1 MAMIHGMV
9 RLILLEALR
18 VRLGWIV
25 GISLAAAFGLA
36 QFIDHVSLM
45 ESQLIQTS
53 ILAAALRFSSAF
65 IVIMFVVTSMV
76 RESNDKVAELL
87 LSLPSSRTHFVVGKS
102 AGYVL
107 VALIV
112 AVSQAIPLALIA
124 PGKGLAL
131 WTASLMIELAIVAV
145 ASLFCV
151 LSLTQTV
158 SAIAA
163 TTAFYLL
170 ARSIGTIQ
178 LIAEG
183 TGTLSASL
191 GDIVISSVVAIVTL
205 MVPSL
210 DRMTQSSW
218 LFESPDLQILVP
230 IALQGGLYALL
241 LSAASLFDINRKNL

>member
-1 MAMIHGMV
+1 M
-9 RLILLEALR
+9 
-18 VRLGWIV
+18 
-25 GISLAAAFGLA
+25 
-36 QFIDHVSLM
+36 
-45 ESQLIQTS
+45 T
-53 ILAAALRFSSAF
+53 F
-65 IVIMFVVTSMV
+65 IVVMFVVTSMV

-87 LSLPSSRTHFVVGKS
+87 LSLPSSRTHFVVGKT

-112 AVSQAIPLALIA
+112 AISQAIPLALIA

-131 WTASLMIELAIVAV
+131 WTASLMIELAIVAA

-183 TGTLSASL
+183 TGAHGASL
-191 GDIVISSVVAIVTL
+191 GDKVISSVVAIVTL

-210 DRMTQSSW
+210 DSMTQSSW

-241 LSAASLFDINRKNL
+241 LSAASLFDISRKNL

>member
-1 MAMIHGMV
+1 MIHGMI
-9 RLILLEALR
+9 RLILLEAMR

-25 GISLAAAFGLA
+25 GISLGIAFGLA
-36 QFIDHVSLM
+36 QFIDRVSLI
-45 ESQLIQTS
+45 ESQQIQIS
-53 ILAAALRFSSAF
+53 LLAAALRFSAAF
-65 IVIMFVVTSMV
+65 VVIMFVVTSMV

-102 AGYVL
+102 AGYIL

-112 AVSQAIPLALIA
+112 AIAQAIPLALIA
-124 PGKGLAL
+124 PGKGLL
-131 WTASLMIELAIVAV
+131 VWTASLMIELAIVAA

-151 LSLTQTV
+151 LSLAQTV

-178 LIAEG
+178 LIAES
-183 TGTLSASL
+183 TGVHAASL
-191 GDIVISSVVAIVTL
+191 GDKVINSVVAIVAL

-210 DRMTQSSW
+210 DRMTQAAW
-218 LFESPDLQILVP
+218 LFEPPGLQTLVP
-230 IALQGGLYALL
+230 MALQGGLYALL
-241 LSAASLFDINRKNL
+241 LITASLFDIYRKNL

>member
-1 MAMIHGMV
+1 MEMIHGMT

-53 ILAAALRFSSAF
+53 ILAAALRFCSAF

-76 RESNDKVAELL
+76 RESNDKVTELL

-112 AVSQAIPLALIA
+112 AVSQAIPLSLIA

-183 TGTLSASL
+183 TGAQSASL
-191 GDIVISSVVAIVTL
+191 GDKVINSVVAIVTL

-218 LFESPDLQILVP
+218 LFESPDLQILAP

>member
-1 MAMIHGMV
+1 MIHGMI
-9 RLILLEALR
+9 RLIVLEAMR

-25 GISLAAAFGLA
+25 GISLGAAFGLA
-36 QFIDHVSLM
+36 QFIDRVSLM
-45 ESQLIQTS
+45 ESQQIQGS
-53 ILAAALRFSSAF
+53 ILAAALRFCAAF
-65 IVIMFVVTSMV
+65 VVIMFVVTSMV

-102 AGYVL
+102 AGYIL

-112 AVSQAIPLALIA
+112 AISQAIPLSLIA
-124 PGKGLAL
+124 PGKGLVL
-131 WTASLMIELAIVAV
+131 WTASLMIELSIVAV

-151 LSLTQTV
+151 LSLNQTV
-158 SAIAA
+158 AATAA

-178 LIAEG
+178 LIAES
-183 TGTLSASL
+183 TGAHAASL
-191 GDIVISSVVAIVTL
+191 GDKVINSVVAIIAL

-210 DRMTQSSW
+210 DRMTQAAW
-218 LFESPDLQILVP
+218 LFEPPSLQALMP

-241 LSAASLFDINRKNL
+241 LIAASLFDIYRKNL

>member
-1 MAMIHGMV
+1 MAMIHGMI

-25 GISLAAAFGLA
+25 GLSLGAAFGLA
-36 QFIDHVSLM
+36 QFIDRVSLM
-45 ESQLIQTS
+45 ESQQIQIA
-53 ILAAALRFSSAF
+53 ILAAALRFCAAF
-65 IVIMFVVTSMV
+65 VVIMFVVTSMV

-102 AGYVL
+102 AGYVM

-112 AVSQAIPLALIA
+112 AIAQAIPLALIA
-124 PGKGLAL
+124 PGKGLML
-131 WTASLMIELAIVAV
+131 WTASLMIELAVVAV

-151 LSLTQTV
+151 LSLAQTV

-183 TGTLSASL
+183 TGAHAASL
-191 GDIVISSVVAIVTL
+191 GDKVINSVVAIVAL

-210 DRMTQSSW
+210 DRLTQASW
-218 LFESPDLQILVP
+218 LFEPPAFESLVSV
-230 IALQGGLYALL
+230 ALQSGLYMLL
-241 LSAASLFDINRKNL
+241 LSSASLFDIYRKNL